1 MKKYILF
8 IFFIFYSISSSNA
21 AEITID
27 ISNYDYEEEVN
38 GAFFMSDESGL
49 PFISIGIRDWD
60 TKSNVAGKPPL
71 SFLYTTDLTYGEVD
85 YTGSGTMKKD
95 YYKAR
100 FEGYAVYDYKQFSPF
115 IGLGYRRLLDDSGG
129 SVSSTGAFAYDRLSE
144 YFYAPIGTIFNAS
157 DKVTIKAQY
166 NLFIAGQQTSY
177 LSDFSGG
184 LNDLEN
190 DQNSGWGFDA
200 AIDYKIDDKWSIY
213 AFYRY
218 WDIDDSET
226 GTVTFLGT
234 AISESALEPQ
244 NITEEIGI
252 GIAYEF

>member
-21 AEITID
+21 AEITFD

-38 GAFFMSDESGL
+38 GAFFMSDESSY
-49 PFISIGIRDWD
+49 PFISVGIRDWD
-60 TKSNVAGKPPL
+60 IKSNVAGKSPL

-85 YTGSGTMKKD
+85 YTGSGTLEKD

-115 IGLGYRRLLDDSGG
+115 IGLAYRRLLDDSGG
-129 SVSSTGAFAYDRLSE
+129 SVSSTGGLGYDRLSQ
-144 YFYAPIGTIFNAS
+144 YFYAPIGTIINAN

-166 NLFIAGQQTSY
+166 NLFISGKQESSF
-177 LSDFSGG
+177 SDISPLVTD
-184 LNDLEN
+184 LNV
-190 DQNSGWGFDA
+190 DQDSGWGFDA
-200 AIDYKIDDKWSIY
+200 TIDYKIDDKWSVY
-213 AFYRY
+213 GFYRY
-218 WDIDDSET
+218 WDIDDSDI
-226 GTVTFLGT
+226 GT
-234 AISESALEPQ
+234 ATLIGTELSAQFFEPQ

-252 GIAYEF
+252 GITYKF